1 MNLRH
6 DRLKR
11 LIATIF
17 ETAGCHEHEAERVG
31 HYLVEANLVGHDS
44 HGVIRVPPYVT
55 WLLDGKI
62 FANKHA
68 EVVFENDVLAVVD
81 GQFGFGQVLGEEAM
95 ALGIKKASKQ
105 GVAVIALRNSGHLGR
120 IGDWAI
126 LAARAHKGSP
136 HFVNH
141 KRGGGLAAALG

>member
-1 MNLRH
+1 MRIAA
-6 DRLKR
+6 DRLQELVR
-11 LIATIF
+11 SIFAATGSS
-17 ETAGCHEHEAERVG
+17 AHEAERVG

-68 EVVFENDVLAVVD
+68 EVVFENDVLAIVD
-81 GQFGFGQVLGEEAM
+81 GQFGFGQVIGEEAM
-95 ALGIKKASKQ
+95 NLGIAKAGKQ

-120 IGDWAI
+120 IGDWALMAAGANKMSLHFVNTSGGGI
-126 LAARAHKGSP
+126 LAAH
-136 HFVNH
+136 
-141 KRGGGLAAALG
+141 